1 MFEFFTNGFAIVNL
15 MALDS
20 LKRVFVGTVKISLA
34 TVFNYSFCLV
44 LAASDRWL
52 TLQDS
57 FSLYTLS
64 AGAAF
69 FTMLLLGASG
79 ASASFLAFALQP
91 TPFESTSTGL
101 GLVLEIMLCVAV
113 QYASIKLSILCFG
126 LSSNLNGLTRKQLL
140 LTTLI
145 FSTAYTLSNY
155 YLPRKGPQASLFE
168 SAIADMLGI
177 FGFLLIIYLANKLH
191 KFFLTGTQKTGPN

>member
-1 MFEFFTNGFAIVNL
+1 M
-15 MALDS
+15 DS
-20 LKRVFVGTVKISLA
+20 LKRLFVGTVKISLA
-34 TVFNYSFCLV
+34 TVLNYSFCLG
-44 LAASDRWL
+44 LAASDKWL
-52 TLQDS
+52 ALQDS
-57 FSLYTLS
+57 FSLYNLS

-101 GLVLEIMLCVAV
+101 GFVLEVMLCVAV

-155 YLPRKGPQASLFE
+155 YLARKGLQTSLFE
-168 SAIADMLGI
+168 SAIANLLGI
-177 FGFLLIIYLANKLH
+177 FGFMFMIYLANKLH
-191 KFFLTGTQKTGPN
+191 KFFLTRTQKTGSN